1 MKKRGLGKDPLS
13 WISSTIAEERE
24 ETIEEKKV
32 ESIEK
37 KDEEKV
43 EKLPKFKTFEVRLT
57 TLLREDQLEFLEKLI
72 RDIHKNR
79 EPQYRKERITK
90 NTLIRVFIDAFQNV
104 NFNIKNIPDE
114 EELLKRVLE
123 KILKD

>member
-13 WISSTIAEERE
+13 WISSTVTEGEI
-24 ETIEEKKV
+24 K
-32 ESIEK
+32 IEK
-37 KDEEKV
+37 KDAEEIQEDKI
-43 EKLPKFKTFEVRLT
+43 EKLPKYKTFEVRLT
-57 TLLREDQLEFLEKLI
+57 TLLREDQLDFLEKLI

-79 EPQYRKERITK
+79 DPQYRKERITK

-123 KILKD
+123 KIVKD